1 MKIITDLTKLTIE
14 KNFTLDEILI
24 KMNDGKEA
32 VLLVVENSKLLGII
46 TDGDIRREMVT
57 NGSNSNSNAS
67 KIMNGKPITSDDD
80 YTVWKEIFLNND
92 IEHLPI
98 LDKDKNVIKIVRNVE
113 NQNKLSF
120 NDSFALIIAGGLG
133 TRMGE
138 NYKNQPK
145 CLIEIKGKT
154 ILERTLDSIS
164 NLGLN
169 KIVLSLNHEYQ
180 QIIDYVQNTK
190 YKDSVEF
197 TIEDSPLGTAGSL
210 VSISKDYSEQNCL
223 VLNSDILFDIN
234 FFKLKDFFDNSE
246 NDFVICTS
254 QYEIEIPYGVI
265 EKEEL
270 LDKEY
275 EIIEKP
281 RINFDVIAGIYFVK
295 SKTLAKIDNAKIEMD
310 ELIIKIK
317 ELDKKISYFNIGANW
332 IDVGNNKQISI
343 AEKLTF
349 IK

>member
-1 MKIITDLTKLTIE
+1 MLKLTQIKE
-14 KNFTLDEILI
+14 VSLNKEDSIKKAMQLLDKSKFGFFIVKDKKNR
-24 KMNDGKEA
+24 
-32 VLLVVENSKLLGII
+32 LLGTV

-154 ILERTLDSIS
+154 S
-164 NLGLN
+164 
-169 KIVLSLNHEYQ
+169 LS
-180 QIIDYVQNTK
+180 
-190 YKDSVEF
+190 
-197 TIEDSPLGTAGSL
+197 
-210 VSISKDYSEQNCL
+210 
-223 VLNSDILFDIN
+223 
-234 FFKLKDFFDNSE
+234 
-246 NDFVICTS
+246 
-254 QYEIEIPYGVI
+254 
-265 EKEEL
+265 
-270 LDKEY
+270 
-275 EIIEKP
+275 
-281 RINFDVIAGIYFVK
+281 
-295 SKTLAKIDNAKIEMD
+295 
-310 ELIIKIK
+310 
-317 ELDKKISYFNIGANW
+317 
-332 IDVGNNKQISI
+332 
-343 AEKLTF
+343 
-349 IK
+349 